1 MFVVMVMAIMN
12 PMLAFSQVEEQEGN
26 AMGKLQKLQEVM
38 EKCEQ
43 VVTLDY
49 MKDDCFKMLN
59 AINTN
64 LTALLKD
71 NRNSIEHILYGS

>member
-1 MFVVMVMAIMN
+1 MTLQPQQALIMFGAMIIMT

-49 MKDDCFKMLN
+49 MEDDCHIRHHTR
-59 AINTN
+59 IN
-64 LTALLKD
+64 
-71 NRNSIEHILYGS
+71 